1 MSGRD
6 ILFVCAV
13 GILRSIVE
21 YEEVYGLKTMYEQEQ
36 KRGLS
41 LRRITEG
48 LQARKVSILLTVT
61 FFVLS
66 FFLAQ
71 VVLFE
76 ASVPFFLPIW
86 ALVSIRYTRY
96 LPWTLAGALL
106 GSFTLGLGQVVIH
119 ALQALILPIHS
130 KRVIKK
136 IPIPL
141 FVFIDVVIVQAIW
154 QFVSYGGDIPVS
166 VWLAIAYEG
175 VLALFMTIFL
185 FQLFLPMP
193 DFLHKRWTAERMG
206 AALLIG
212 ALVLTGM
219 SSYIYGYVSIP
230 LLFAHLVI
238 AVSAAVGGVQLAT
251 VVAVLSGTVLSIS
264 KLSFSGMIAVY
275 ALTGFFAGLHK
286 PFGRLWQAFS
296 MLGATFFFIL
306 YDRTL
311 PLDSVYIGSL
321 VAASLL
327 FFIIPSSWIQTL
339 KDQLFPD
346 TTNVLLKRQKWMT
359 EKVNHQLQEFQHFV
373 DFITRFISDRF
384 DPKAMAQK
392 GQAGALPVCQS
403 CFRYDTCWGAKSNG
417 IPEMMKQWEEQTKKT
432 RVQIEKRM
440 EYKCVK
446 PVQIMKELKEREA
459 KKQLAYEMQHG
470 KKMFALK
477 LRDMGNHMGELMSN
491 LENDVAIYTSHE
503 EEIKQKFQQCNI
515 PYFQIDVLNIEMGQ
529 MEVVCCLP
537 VESRAKMIGERL
549 ILPILFDLWK
559 EPFEITSMKE
569 IHHPYEHVQMTCRS
583 SVRFQVTHDIYTSS
597 SRNTIY
603 SGDAHAV
610 FQLHPGLLAVILS
623 DGMGNNVEAHRESRR
638 VMQFMRECLNKKMD
652 PETTMHTLHY
662 MMSLQDDSD
671 SYATVDLALI
681 DLQKG
686 ELWSW
691 KAGSMST
698 YLIRGNNM
706 RKIESKHVPFGFLPT
721 FSIEARKIDIKDG
734 DVLVMLSD
742 GVFSANTSIEKQEMY
757 YKKILQDPTMD
768 AERFVKK
775 LEETYSLPGDD
786 RTVIFMQVRHAVPE
800 WSIFSPRQAA
810 KYQEN
815 MVH

>member
-1 MSGRD
+1 MH
-6 ILFVCAV
+6 AV

-21 YEEVYGLKTMYEQEQ
+21 YGEVYDLKTMYEQEQ

-41 LRRITEG
+41 FRKVIEG
-48 LQARKVSILLTVT
+48 IQARKVTISLTIV
-61 FFVLS
+61 FFILS

-86 ALVSIRYTRY
+86 ALVSLRFPRF

-106 GSFTLGLGQVVIH
+106 GSVTLGLGQVVIH
-119 ALQALILPIHS
+119 ALQALIFPLYS
-130 KRVIKK
+130 KRIIKK
-136 IPIPL
+136 VPIPL
-141 FVFIDVVIVQAIW
+141 FVLMDVVIIQSIW
-154 QFVSYGGDIPVS
+154 QYVSYAGDIPGTI
-166 VWLAIAYEG
+166 WLAIAYEG

-193 DFLHKRWTAERMG
+193 DFIHKRWTAERMG

-219 SSYIYGYVSIP
+219 SSFIFGYVSVP
-230 LLFAHLVI
+230 LIFTHLVI

-251 VVAVLSGTVLSIS
+251 VVAVLAGTVLSIS

-286 PFGRLWQAFS
+286 PFGRLWQAFG
-296 MLGATFFFIL
+296 MLGATFFFLL

-311 PLDSVYIGSL
+311 PLDAVYIGSL
-321 VAASLL
+321 VTASLL
-327 FFIIPSSWIQTL
+327 FFIIPSSWITTL

-346 TTNVLLKRQKWMT
+346 TSNILLRRQKWMT

-373 DFITRFISDRF
+373 DFITGFISDRF
-384 DPKAMAQK
+384 EPKAAAQK
-392 GQAGALPVCQS
+392 GQSSSLPICQS
-403 CFRYDTCWGAKSNG
+403 CFRYETCWGEKSNG
-417 IPEMMKQWEEQTKKT
+417 MPALMKQWEEQPNKS
-432 RVQIEKRM
+432 RFQIEKKM
-440 EYKCVK
+440 QYKCIK
-446 PVQIMKELKEREA
+446 PAQIMKELKEKEA
-459 KKQLAYEMQHG
+459 KKQLSYEMQHG

-491 LENDVAIYTSHE
+491 LENEVTLYTSHE

-515 PYFQIDVLNIEMGQ
+515 PYFQIDVLNIEIGQ

-537 VESRAKMIGERL
+537 TESKVKMTGERL
-549 ILPILFDLWK
+549 ILPILYDLWK

-569 IHHPYEHVQMTCRS
+569 MHHPYEHVQMTCKS
-583 SVRFQVTHDIYTSS
+583 SVRFDVTHDIYTSS

-662 MMSLQDDSD
+662 MMSLQDDTD

-681 DLQKG
+681 DLQNG

-698 YLIRGNNM
+698 YLIRGNEM
-706 RKIESKHVPFGFLPT
+706 RKIESQHVPFGFLPT
-721 FSIEARKIDIKDG
+721 FSIEARKVDVKDG

-757 YKKILQDPTMD
+757 YKKILQDPTMS

-786 RTVIFMQVRHAVPE
+786 RTVIFMQVKHAVPE

-815 MVH
+815 MVHY

>member
-1 MSGRD
+1 
-6 ILFVCAV
+6 
-13 GILRSIVE
+13 
-21 YEEVYGLKTMYEQEQ
+21 MYEQDQ

-41 LRRITEG
+41 WRRAVES
-48 LQARKVSILLTVT
+48 LQARKVSIAFTLV
-61 FFVLS
+61 FFILA

-86 ALVSIRYTRY
+86 ALVNLRFQRF
-96 LPWTLAGALL
+96 LPWTIAGALL
-106 GSFTLGLGQVVIH
+106 GSFTLGFGQVVIH
-119 ALQALILPIHS
+119 ALQAFIFPLHR
-130 KRVIKK
+130 KRFIKK
-136 IPIPL
+136 IPLPL
-141 FVFIDVVIVQAIW
+141 FVLMDVVFIQVIW

-166 VWLAIAYEG
+166 VWLAIGYEG
-175 VLALFMTIFL
+175 VLSLFMTLFL
-185 FQLFLPMP
+185 FQLFLPLP
-193 DFLHKRWTAERMG
+193 DFLHKKWTPERMG

-219 SSYIYGYVSIP
+219 SNFIFGYVSIP
-230 LLFAHLVI
+230 LILTHLVI
-238 AVSAAVGGVQLAT
+238 VVAAAVGGVQLST
-251 VVAVLSGTVLSIS
+251 VVAVLAGTVLSIS

-275 ALTGFFAGLHK
+275 AVTGFLAGLHK

-321 VAASLL
+321 VTASLL
-327 FFIIPSSWIQTL
+327 FFAIPSKWIKDL

-346 TTNVLLKRQKWMT
+346 TTHILLRRQKWMT
-359 EKVNHQLQEFQHFV
+359 EKVNHQLHEFQHFV

-384 DPKAMAQK
+384 ESKAVIDK
-392 GQAGALPVCQS
+392 GRKEVLAACQS
-403 CFRYDTCWGAKSNG
+403 CFHYEKCWGEKSNG
-417 IPEMMKQWEEQTKKT
+417 IPLLMKQWEEQPKKT
-432 RVQIEKRM
+432 RIQIEKKLQF
-440 EYKCVK
+440 KCVK
-446 PVQIMKELKEREA
+446 PTQIMQELKEREA
-459 KKQLAYEMQHG
+459 KVQLTHEMQHG

-477 LRDMGNHMGELMSN
+477 LRDMGNHMSELMSN
-491 LENDVAIYTSHE
+491 LENGVTLYTSHE
-503 EEIKQKFQQCNI
+503 EDVKEKFQQCNI
-515 PYFQIDVLNIEMGQ
+515 PFFQVDVLNIEVGQ

-537 VESRAKMIGERL
+537 VESRAKMVGERL
-549 ILPILFDLWK
+549 ILPIFYDLWK

-569 IHHPYEHVQMTCRS
+569 IHHPYEHIQMTCKS
-583 SVRFQVTHDIYTSS
+583 SVRFSVTHDIYTSS

-610 FQLHPGLLAVILS
+610 FPLHPGLLAVILS

-662 MMSLQDDSD
+662 MMSLQDDTD

-721 FSIEARKIDIKDG
+721 FSIEARKVDIKDG
-734 DVLVMLSD
+734 DVLLMLSD
-742 GVFSANTSIEKQEMY
+742 GVFSANTTIEKQELY
-757 YKKILQDPTMD
+757 YKKILQDPSMN
-768 AERFVKK
+768 AERFVKM

-786 RTVIFMQVRHAVPE
+786 RTVIFMQVKHVVPE
-800 WSIFSPRQAA
+800 WSIFSPRQTANF
-810 KYQEN
+810 QEK
-815 MVH
+815 MIH

>member
-1 MSGRD
+1 M
-6 ILFVCAV
+6 
-13 GILRSIVE
+13 
-21 YEEVYGLKTMYEQEQ
+21 KTIYEQEQ
-36 KRGLS
+36 KRS
-41 LRRITEG
+41 FAWRRVVENI
-48 LQARKVSILLTVT
+48 QARKVTISLMVT

-86 ALVSIRYTRY
+86 ALVNLRFQRFI
-96 LPWTLAGALL
+96 PWTFAGVLL
-106 GSFTLGLGQVVIH
+106 GSMTLGLGQLLIH
-119 ALQALILPIHS
+119 VFQAVFFTLQG
-130 KRVIKK
+130 KRFIEK

-141 FVFIDVVIVQAIW
+141 FVLIDVVLIQLIW
-154 QFVSYGGDIPVS
+154 QFVSYGGAVPMSIL
-166 VWLAIAYEG
+166 LAIGYEG
-175 VLALFMTIFL
+175 ILSLFMTIFL
-185 FQLFLPMP
+185 FQLFLPLP
-193 DFLHKRWTAERMG
+193 EFLHKRWTMERMG
-206 AALLIG
+206 SALLIG

-219 SSYIYGYVSIP
+219 SSFIVGYVSVP
-230 LLFAHLVI
+230 LIIAHLVI
-238 AVSAAVGGVQLAT
+238 AVAAAVGGVQLST
-251 VVAVLSGTVLSIS
+251 VVAVLAGTILSIS
-264 KLSFSGMIAVY
+264 TLSFSGMIAVY
-275 ALTGFFAGLHK
+275 ALTGFLAGLHK
-286 PFGRLWQAFS
+286 RFGRLWQAFS

-306 YDRTL
+306 YDHTL

-321 VAASLL
+321 VAASLI
-327 FFIIPSSWIQTL
+327 FFMIPSKWI
-339 KDQLFPD
+339 KDVKEQLYPD
-346 TTNVLLKRQKWMT
+346 TTHVLLRRQKWMT

-384 DPKAMAQK
+384 EPKSATEEVVEPLA
-392 GQAGALPVCQS
+392 ACQS
-403 CFRYDTCWGAKSNG
+403 CFHYEKCWGEKSNG
-417 IPEMMKQWEEQTKKT
+417 IPSLIQQWEDQPRKARIQLEKKM
-432 RVQIEKRM
+432 Q
-440 EYKCVK
+440 YKCVK
-446 PVQIMKELKEREA
+446 PLQILQELKEREA
-459 KKQLAYEMQHG
+459 KRQLAYEMQHG

-477 LRDMGNHMGELMSN
+477 LRDMGNHMSELMNN
-491 LENDVAIYTSHE
+491 LENNVSLYTSHE
-503 EEIKQKFQQCNI
+503 EEVKQKFQQCNI
-515 PYFQIDVLNIEMGQ
+515 PFYQIDILNIDVGQ

-537 VESRAKMIGERL
+537 VESRGKMIGERL
-549 ILPILFDLWK
+549 IIPILYELWK

-569 IHHPYEHVQMTCRS
+569 VHQPYEHIQMTFKS
-583 SVRFQVTHDIYTSS
+583 SVRFNISHDIFTSS

-610 FQLHPGLLAVILS
+610 FPLHPGLLAVILS

-698 YLIRGNNM
+698 YLIRGNEM

-721 FSIEARKIDIKDG
+721 FSIEARKVDIKDG
-734 DVLVMLSD
+734 DILLMLSD
-742 GVFSANTSIEKQEMY
+742 GVFSANTTIEKQEAY
-757 YKKILQDPTMD
+757 YKKVLQDPSMN
-768 AERFVKK
+768 AEKFVKI

-786 RTVIFMQVRHAVPE
+786 RTVIFMHVKHTVPE
-800 WSIFSPRQAA
+800 WSIFSPRQAS
-810 KYQEN
+810 KFHEK

>member
-1 MSGRD
+1 
-6 ILFVCAV
+6 
-13 GILRSIVE
+13 
-21 YEEVYGLKTMYEQEQ
+21 MYEQEQ
-36 KRGLS
+36 KRFFS
-41 LRRITEG
+41 WRRIIEG
-48 LQARKVSILLTVT
+48 IQARKVTLLFTGV
-61 FFVLS
+61 FFVLA

-86 ALVSIRYTRY
+86 ALVNLRFQRYI
-96 LPWTLAGALL
+96 PWTMAGAIL
-106 GSFTLGLGQVVIH
+106 GSLTLGIGQLMIH
-119 ALQALILPIHS
+119 VLQALLFSLQGKKLIRKLPI
-130 KRVIKK
+130 
-136 IPIPL
+136 PI
-141 FVFIDVVIVQAIW
+141 FVLLDVVLIQIVW
-154 QFVSYGGDIPVS
+154 QFISYSGEIPAS
-166 VWLAIAYEG
+166 VWLSIGYEG
-175 VLALFMTIFL
+175 ILSIFMTLFL

-193 DFLHKRWTAERMG
+193 ELLHKRWTSERMG

-219 SSYIYGYVSIP
+219 SSFVVGYVSIP
-230 LLFAHLVI
+230 LIVAHLVI
-238 AVSAAVGGVQLAT
+238 VIAAAVGGVQLST
-251 VVAVLSGTVLSIS
+251 VVAVLAGTILSIS
-264 KLSFSGMIAVY
+264 TLSFSGMIAVY
-275 ALTGFFAGLHK
+275 AVTGFFAGLHK
-286 PFGRLWQAFS
+286 RFGRLWQAFS

-306 YDRTL
+306 YDHTL

-327 FFIIPSSWIQTL
+327 FFTIPSQWLEDL
-339 KDQLFPD
+339 KSQLYPD
-346 TTNVLLKRQKWMT
+346 TAHILLRRQKWMT

-373 DFITRFISDRF
+373 DFITRFITERF
-384 DPKAMAQK
+384 EQK
-392 GQAGALPVCQS
+392 GINGEEEVELLHACQS
-403 CFRYDTCWGAKSNG
+403 CFHFEKCWGEKSNG
-417 IPEMMKQWEEQTKKT
+417 IPSLIKQWEDQPRKARIQLEKKL
-432 RVQIEKRM
+432 Q
-440 EYKCVK
+440 YKCVK
-446 PVQIMKELKEREA
+446 PNQIMQELKEREA
-459 KKQLAYEMQHG
+459 KRQLSSEMQHG

-477 LRDMGNHMGELMSN
+477 LRDMGQHMSELMNN
-491 LENDVAIYTSHE
+491 LENSVSLYTSHE
-503 EEIKQKFQQCNI
+503 EELKQRFQQCNI
-515 PYFQIDVLNIEMGQ
+515 PFFQIDVLHIEVGQ

-537 VESRAKMIGERL
+537 IETRGKMLGERM
-549 ILPILFDLWK
+549 ILPILYDLWK
-559 EPFEITSMKE
+559 EPFEITSIKE
-569 IHHPYEHVQMTCRS
+569 LHHPYEHIQMTCKS
-583 SVRFQVTHDIYTSS
+583 SVRFQITHDIYTSS

-623 DGMGNNVEAHRESRR
+623 DGMGNNIEAHRESRR

-662 MMSLQDDSD
+662 MMSLQDETD

-698 YLIRGNNM
+698 YLIRGNDM

-734 DVLVMLSD
+734 DILVMLSD
-742 GVFSANTSIEKQEMY
+742 GVFSSNTTIEKQEQY
-757 YKKILQDPTMD
+757 YRKILQDPTIN
-768 AERFVKK
+768 AEQFVKI

-786 RTVIFMQVRHAVPE
+786 RTVIFMQVKHVVPE
-800 WSIFSPRQAA
+800 WSIFSPREAA
-810 KYQEN
+810 KYQEK

>member
-1 MSGRD
+1 
-6 ILFVCAV
+6 
-13 GILRSIVE
+13 
-21 YEEVYGLKTMYEQEQ
+21 MYEQDQ

-41 LRRITEG
+41 WRRAVES
-48 LQARKVSILLTVT
+48 LQARKVSIAFTLV
-61 FFVLS
+61 FFILA

-86 ALVSIRYTRY
+86 ALVNLRFQRF
-96 LPWTLAGALL
+96 LPWTIAGALL
-106 GSFTLGLGQVVIH
+106 GSFTLGFGQVVIH
-119 ALQALILPIHS
+119 ALQAFIFLLHR
-130 KRVIKK
+130 KRFIKK
-136 IPIPL
+136 IPLPL
-141 FVFIDVVIVQAIW
+141 FVLMDVVFIQVIW

-166 VWLAIAYEG
+166 VWLAIGYEG
-175 VLALFMTIFL
+175 VLSLFMTLFL
-185 FQLFLPMP
+185 FQLFLPLP
-193 DFLHKRWTAERMG
+193 DFLHKKWTPERMG

-219 SSYIYGYVSIP
+219 SNFIFGYVSIP
-230 LLFAHLVI
+230 LILTHLVI
-238 AVSAAVGGVQLAT
+238 VVAAAVGGVQLST
-251 VVAVLSGTVLSIS
+251 VVAVLAGTVLSIS

-275 ALTGFFAGLHK
+275 AVTGFLAGLHK

-321 VAASLL
+321 VTASLL
-327 FFIIPSSWIQTL
+327 FFAIPSKWIKDL

-346 TTNVLLKRQKWMT
+346 TTHILLRRQKWMT
-359 EKVNHQLQEFQHFV
+359 EKVNHQLHEFQHFV

-384 DPKAMAQK
+384 ESKAVIDK
-392 GQAGALPVCQS
+392 GRKEVLAACQS
-403 CFRYDTCWGAKSNG
+403 CFHYEKCWGEKSNG
-417 IPEMMKQWEEQTKKT
+417 IPLLMKQWEEQPKKT
-432 RVQIEKRM
+432 RIQIEKKLQF
-440 EYKCVK
+440 KCVK
-446 PVQIMKELKEREA
+446 PTQIMQELKEREA
-459 KKQLAYEMQHG
+459 KVQLTHEMQHG

-477 LRDMGNHMGELMSN
+477 LRDMGNHMSELMSN
-491 LENDVAIYTSHE
+491 LENGVTLYTSHE
-503 EEIKQKFQQCNI
+503 EDVKEKFQQCNI
-515 PYFQIDVLNIEMGQ
+515 PFFQVDVLNIEVGQ

-537 VESRAKMIGERL
+537 VESRAKMVGERL
-549 ILPILFDLWK
+549 ILPIFYDLWK

-569 IHHPYEHVQMTCRS
+569 IHHPYEHIQMTCKS
-583 SVRFQVTHDIYTSS
+583 SVRFSVTHDIYTSS

-610 FQLHPGLLAVILS
+610 FPLHPGLLAVILS

-662 MMSLQDDSD
+662 MMSLQDDTD

-721 FSIEARKIDIKDG
+721 FSIEARKVDIKDG
-734 DVLVMLSD
+734 DVLLMLSD
-742 GVFSANTSIEKQEMY
+742 GVFSANTTIEKQELY
-757 YKKILQDPTMD
+757 YKKILQDPSMN
-768 AERFVKK
+768 AERFVKM

-786 RTVIFMQVRHAVPE
+786 RTVIFMQVKHVVPE
-800 WSIFSPRQAA
+800 WSIFSPRQTANF
-810 KYQEN
+810 QEK
-815 MVH
+815 MIH

>member
-1 MSGRD
+1 
-6 ILFVCAV
+6 
-13 GILRSIVE
+13 
-21 YEEVYGLKTMYEQEQ
+21 MYEQDQ

-41 LRRITEG
+41 WRKAVETIK
-48 LQARKVSILLTVT
+48 ARKVSIGFTIS
-61 FFVLS
+61 FFILA

-76 ASVPFFLPIW
+76 ATVPFFLPIL
-86 ALVSIRYTRY
+86 ALVSLRYQRF
-96 LPWTLAGALL
+96 LPWTLAGAFL
-106 GSFTLGLGQVVIH
+106 GSITLGFGQVVIH
-119 ALQALILPIHS
+119 ALQALIFPLYKKKLINKLPIS
-130 KRVIKK
+130 
-136 IPIPL
+136 L
-141 FVFIDVVIVQAIW
+141 FVFMDVVLIQIIW
-154 QFVSYGGDIPVS
+154 QFVSYSGEIPVS
-166 VWLAIAYEG
+166 VLLAIGYEG
-175 VLALFMTIFL
+175 ILSLFMTVFL
-185 FQLFLPMP
+185 FQLFLPLP
-193 DFLHKRWTAERMG
+193 DFLHKKWTAERMG

-219 SSYIYGYVSIP
+219 SSFIFGYVSIP
-230 LLFAHLVI
+230 LILAHLVI
-238 AVSAAVGGVQLAT
+238 VVAAAVGGAQLST
-251 VVAVLSGTVLSIS
+251 VVAVLAGTVLSIS

-275 ALTGFFAGLHK
+275 AVTGLLAGLHK

-321 VAASLL
+321 VTASLL
-327 FFIIPSSWIQTL
+327 FFAIPSKWI
-339 KDQLFPD
+339 KEINSQLFPD
-346 TTNVLLKRQKWMT
+346 STHVLLRRQKWMT
-359 EKVNHQLQEFQHFV
+359 ERVNNQLQEFQHFV

-384 DPKAMAQK
+384 EPKMTVEK
-392 GQAGALPVCQS
+392 GGTEHLPACQS
-403 CFRYDTCWGAKSNG
+403 CFHYEKCWGEKSNG
-417 IPEMMKQWEEQTKKT
+417 IPTLIKQWDEQSKKT
-432 RVQIEKRM
+432 RIHIEKKIQF
-440 EYKCVK
+440 KCVK
-446 PVQIMKELKEREA
+446 PSQVMQELKERESQ
-459 KKQLAYEMQHG
+459 KQLAYEMQHG

-477 LRDMGNHMGELMSN
+477 LRDMGNHMSALMSN
-491 LENDVAIYTSHE
+491 LENNVTLYTTHE
-503 EEIKQKFQQCNI
+503 EEVKQKFQQCNI
-515 PYFQIDVLNIEMGQ
+515 PFFQVDVLNIELGQ

-537 VESRAKMIGERL
+537 VEARAKMIGERL
-549 ILPILFDLWK
+549 ILPILYDLWK

-569 IHHPYEHVQMTCRS
+569 IHQPYEHIQMTCKS

-597 SRNTIY
+597 SKNTIY

-610 FQLHPGLLAVILS
+610 FSLHPGLLAVILS

-662 MMSLQDDSD
+662 MMSLQDDTD

-698 YLIRGNNM
+698 YLIRGNEM

-721 FSIEARKIDIKDG
+721 VSIEARKVDIKDG
-734 DVLVMLSD
+734 DILVMLSD
-742 GVFSANTSIEKQEMY
+742 GVFSSNTPIEKQEMY
-757 YKKILQDPTMD
+757 YKKILQDPSMN
-768 AERFVKK
+768 AERFVRM

-786 RTVIFMQVRHAVPE
+786 RTVIFMQVKHEVPE

-810 KYQEN
+810 KFQEK
-815 MVH
+815 MIH